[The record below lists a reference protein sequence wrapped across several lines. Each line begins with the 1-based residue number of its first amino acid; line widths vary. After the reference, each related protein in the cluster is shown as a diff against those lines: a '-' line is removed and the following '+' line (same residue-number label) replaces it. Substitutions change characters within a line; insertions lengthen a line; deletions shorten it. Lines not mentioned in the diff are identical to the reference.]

1 MGNLYLCYMHKY
13 LRGIVVCLYLFSGL
27 TSMAQPVGEVDSL
40 KNLLAVEKTDSNKI
54 TLFYKISR
62 TYWFNNFDSAL
73 FYARNG
79 LALAERTNNRKGK
92 ADCLNALGAVNWMHR
107 NYATALDYTLQNL
120 AIRKEIR
127 DETGIFNAN
136 NNLGLIYY
144 EIENDSLALYYSM
157 QALAAAK
164 HLNDPVKIAKASI
177 NIGLVYSR
185 LGKNNEAMT
194 LYYNA
199 LGFAKRANDV
209 VDIIYIKSNIGEI
222 FMETKPDK
230 ALVYFQESLALAEQT
245 GNKEMAGA
253 NLTYISSLKL
263 KENKADEAI
272 SLSGRG
278 FTIASEIG
286 DLKVMS
292 LAAENL
298 YKGYKLKNDFKKSLF
313 YLEKSKNLQ
322 DSMLNDDKLKKIADL
337 KLQFEMNEKQK
348 QIEILQKNN
357 LIARHAATNQKLKF
371 GFILALIIVLTFVVF
386 YFYRNMQQKKQD
398 RERKDYER
406 QLIEAKNKA
415 EENNKLKSA
424 FLANMSHEIRTPLN
438 AVVGF
443 ANLLQKPNVP
453 DHKQQRYISLIKS
466 RSFDLLRI
474 IEDILDI
481 SNLEVGQIKI
491 NETVADVSNLMIE
504 LYDYYKLKMD
514 SRITRPEFEL
524 MYYVDK
530 SLENTEL
537 IFDGQRVRQ
546 ILINLLDNA
555 FKYTESGYIAFGCD
569 LSDNSHLLFYVKDTG
584 IGIPESKQ
592 KLIFDRFTQLEELNN
607 NMFQTG
613 TGLGLSIVKGL
624 IDLMSG
630 KIWVESKEDEGS
642 TFWFVIPVRFPK

>member
-1 MGNLYLCYMHKY
+1 M
-13 LRGIVVCLYLFSGL
+13 CLYLFSGL

>member
-1 MGNLYLCYMHKY
+1 MHKY
-13 LRGIVVCLYLFSGL
+13 LRWIVVCLYLFLNL
-27 TSMAQPVGEVDSL
+27 TSMAQPAGEVDSL
-40 KNLLAVEKTDSNKI
+40 KNLLAVEKTDSNRI

-62 TYWFNNFDSAL
+62 SYWFNNFDSAL

-79 LALAERTNNRKGK
+79 LTLADRTNNRKGK
-92 ADCLNALGAVNWMHR
+92 ADCLNALGAANWMHR
-107 NYATALDYTLQNL
+107 NYAAALDYTLQNL
-120 AIRKEIR
+120 TIRKEIR

-144 EIENDSLALYYSM
+144 EIENDSLALYYSR
-157 QALAAAK
+157 QALVAAN
-164 HLNDPVKIAKASI
+164 HLNDPIKIAKASI

-185 LGKNNEAMT
+185 LGKNNEALT

-199 LGFAKRANDV
+199 LGYAKRAND
-209 VDIIYIKSNIGEI
+209 IIDLIYVKSNIGEI
-222 FMETKPDK
+222 FMESRPDS
-230 ALVYFQESLALAEQT
+230 ALVYFQGSLALAEQT
-245 GNKEMAGA
+245 GNKEMVGA

-263 KENKADEAI
+263 KENKPDEAI

-292 LAAENL
+292 VAAENL
-298 YKGYKLKNDFKKSLF
+298 YKGYKLKNDFKKSLL
-313 YLEKSKNLQ
+313 YLEKSKSLQ
-322 DSMLNDDKLKKIADL
+322 DSMLNDEKLKKIADL

-371 GFILALIIVLTFVVF
+371 GFILALVIVLAFLVF
-386 YFYRNMQQKKQD
+386 YFYRNIQEKKQSI
-398 RERKDYER
+398 ERKDYER
-406 QLIEAKNKA
+406 QLIEAKNRA

-453 DHKQQRYISLIKS
+453 DHKQQRFISLIKS
-466 RSFDLLRI
+466 RSFDLLHI
-474 IEDILDI
+474 IEDILDV
-481 SNLEVGQIKI
+481 SKLEVGQIKI
-491 NETVADVSNLMIE
+491 NETTADVTNLMIE
-504 LYDYYKLKMD
+504 LYDYYKLKID
-514 SRITRPEFEL
+514 SRITKPEFEL

-630 KIWVESKEDEGS
+630 KIWVESKEEEGS